1 MHDHGPRPSPATPSG
16 TDPATA
22 AEGSEAQPGHS
33 MWWMAVCCAPM
44 VLIALALLLG
54 AFGAR

>member
-1 MHDHGPRPSPATPSG
+1 MHDHGLGPSQATPG

-22 AEGSEAQPGHS
+22 AEGAEARPGHS
-33 MWWMAVCCAPM
+33 MWWMAACCAPM

>member
-1 MHDHGPRPSPATPSG
+1 MHEHGLGPSQATPG

-22 AEGSEAQPGHS
+22 AEGAEARPGHS
-33 MWWMAVCCAPM
+33 MWWMAACCAPM